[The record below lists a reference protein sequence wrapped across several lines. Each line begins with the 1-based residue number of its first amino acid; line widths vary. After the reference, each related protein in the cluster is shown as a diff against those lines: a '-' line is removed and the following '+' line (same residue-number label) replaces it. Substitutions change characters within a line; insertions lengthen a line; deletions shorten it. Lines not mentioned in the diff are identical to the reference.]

1 MGAGRLEHGQAVI
14 GCPLEQVTKIV
25 AVGVEGPAAVAGQE
39 RHRDQLGLAGYER
52 PDGRVQFRREVEDRH
67 L

>member
-1 MGAGRLEHGQAVI
+1 MGAGRPEHGQAVI

-25 AVGVEGPAAVAGQE
+25 AVGVESPAAVAGQE
-39 RHRDQLGLAGYER
+39 RHRGQLRLVGYER
-52 PDGRVQFRREVEDRH
+52 PDGRVQFRREVEGSH

>member
-1 MGAGRLEHGQAVI
+1 MGAGRPEHGQAVI

-39 RHRDQLGLAGYER
+39 RHRGQLRLVGYER
-52 PDGRVQFRREVEDRH
+52 PDGRVQFRREVEGCH